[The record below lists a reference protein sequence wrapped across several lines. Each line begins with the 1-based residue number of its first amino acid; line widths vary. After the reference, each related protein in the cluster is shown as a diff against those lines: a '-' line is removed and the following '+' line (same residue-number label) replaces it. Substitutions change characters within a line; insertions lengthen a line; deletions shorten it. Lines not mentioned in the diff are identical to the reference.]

1 LTGIN
6 PLKWFSKQNQS
17 IDLRLEK
24 ILELKSL
31 KSLSVI
37 ASKLPSYRM
46 VDIHNAVE
54 TFAKTRERYE
64 TVTSEHVEDLKS
76 IIHSEPYQPRDR
88 FMNSSTRTTWQKTAK
103 NDVFLP
109 NEIFW
114 VFPSKTQNDNLVI
127 RAKHEQ
133 YQDKVSLEVA
143 CNDVSNAEEY
153 LNEIIKIS
161 ARDSIYRGEI
171 IHLIHQAEK
180 RDEYGDIEK
189 QERLHVTFSQ
199 IKPIL
204 DKDIILGEK
213 HVRLLTRNIL
223 DLYNRK
229 EILEANGIPA
239 KRGVLLFGPPGTG
252 KTFACRYLC
261 SRLPG
266 VTKFFV
272 SGSTLPNVGAVFSL
286 ARLYQPSIIF
296 MEDADLIFSQRDMN
310 AHGTILGELMDQ
322 MDGMKNKENVSVVM
336 TTNAIDRI
344 EDALKNRPGRVSQ
357 CIYMGEPDAGL
368 RKRYL
373 DHLLKGHDTSAV
385 DINRQV
391 KAADGA
397 TQAFLKEWVFR
408 TVQVACE
415 RLSAPGEKPKL
426 EDADFAEAMKEMQ
439 TYLESNGGRIIG
451 FTSGL
456 HHS

>member
-1 LTGIN
+1 LTGN
-6 PLKWFSKQNQS
+6 NALKWFSKKNQY
-17 IDLRLEK
+17 IELKLEQ
-24 ILELKSL
+24 ILHLKSL

-37 ASKLPSYRM
+37 ASKLPGYRM
-46 VDIHNAVE
+46 VDIRNAVE
-54 TFAKTRERYE
+54 TFAKTRGTCE
-64 TVTSEHVEDLKS
+64 TINSEHVEDLKS
-76 IIHSEPYQPRDR
+76 IIHSEPYEPRDR
-88 FMNSSTRTTWQKTAK
+88 LINSSTRTTWQKNVK
-103 NDVFLP
+103 DDVFLP
-109 NEIFW
+109 NETYW
-114 VFPSKTQNDNLVI
+114 LFPSKTQRNNLVI
-127 RAKHEQ
+127 RIKHEQ

-143 CNDVSNAEEY
+143 CSDVKEAEKH
-153 LNEIIKIS
+153 LNEIIGIS
-161 ARDSIYRGEI
+161 IRDSIYRGEI
-171 IHLIHQAEK
+171 IHLVHQAEK

-199 IKPIL
+199 IMEIVE
-204 DKDIILGEK
+204 KDIILSEK
-213 HVRLLTRNIL
+213 HIRLLTRNIL

-239 KRGVLLFGPPGTG
+239 KRGVLLYGPPGTG
-252 KTFACRYLC
+252 KTFACRHLC
-261 SRLPG
+261 SQLPG
-266 VTKFFV
+266 VTKFFI

-286 ARLYQPSIIF
+286 AKLYQPSIIF
-296 MEDADLIFSQRDMN
+296 MEDADLIFSQRDIN

-322 MDGMKNKENVSVVM
+322 MDGMKNRENVSVVM

-373 DHLLKGHDTSAV
+373 EHLLKDHDTSVV

-391 KAADGA
+391 RAADGA

-408 TVQVACE
+408 TLQIACE
-415 RLSAPGEKPKL
+415 RVCEADEKPRL
-426 EDADFAEAMKEMQ
+426 RDADFIEAMTEMQ
-439 TYLESNGGRIIG
+439 TYLENNGSRIIG

-456 HHS
+456 HQS